1 MIKVENRLAEKCREC
16 PYFEETI
23 DRENIHADR
32 TVAATI
38 ISINCSHR
46 LLCDSIERYLERR
59 EENKTCW

>member
-1 MIKVENRLAEKCREC
+1 MIKVENYIAKKCQEC

-23 DRENIHADR
+23 DRENIYADR

-46 LLCDSIERYLERR
+46 LLCDSIEKYLKGR
-59 EENKTCW
+59 EEK